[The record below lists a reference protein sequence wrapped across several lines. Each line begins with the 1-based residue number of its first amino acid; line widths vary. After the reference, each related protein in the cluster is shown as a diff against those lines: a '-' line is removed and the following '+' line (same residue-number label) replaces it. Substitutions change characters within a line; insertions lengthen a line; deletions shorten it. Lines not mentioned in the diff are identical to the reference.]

1 MEKVIMTREEQAK
14 IILRE
19 IDEVYSVS
27 TYMEKYVI
35 NAIMAGLD
43 EIYSK
48 EEKDQIDEKWKIVSV
63 LPVVLEVTGRNISQ
77 KKREDKHV
85 KSNDSKS
92 TGRTAGRIKNQLN

>member
-1 MEKVIMTREEQAK
+1 MTREEQAK

-43 EIYSK
+43 EI
-48 EEKDQIDEKWKIVSV
+48 
-63 LPVVLEVTGRNISQ
+63 
-77 KKREDKHV
+77 
-85 KSNDSKS
+85 
-92 TGRTAGRIKNQLN
+92 

>member
-1 MEKVIMTREEQAK
+1 MTREEQAK

-43 EIYSK
+43 EIYRK
-48 EEKDQIDEKWKIVSV
+48 KK
-63 LPVVLEVTGRNISQ
+63 TGSMRNENLCPYCQ
-77 KKREDKHV
+77 WY
-85 KSNDSKS
+85 
-92 TGRTAGRIKNQLN
+92 

>member
-43 EIYSK
+43 EIYSQ
-48 EEKDQIDEKWKIVSV
+48 EEKARIDEK
-63 LPVVLEVTGRNISQ
+63 
-77 KKREDKHV
+77 
-85 KSNDSKS
+85 
-92 TGRTAGRIKNQLN
+92 

>member
-1 MEKVIMTREEQAK
+1 MTREEQAK

-48 EEKDQIDEKWKIVSV
+48 EEKDRIDEKWKIVSV

-77 KKREDKHV
+77 
-85 KSNDSKS
+85 
-92 TGRTAGRIKNQLN
+92 

>member
-1 MEKVIMTREEQAK
+1 MTREEQAK

-43 EIYSK
+43 EIYSM
-48 EEKDQIDEKWKIVSV
+48 EEGNIDKLKI
-63 LPVVLEVTGRNISQ
+63 E
-77 KKREDKHV
+77 RE
-85 KSNDSKS
+85 
-92 TGRTAGRIKNQLN
+92 A

>member
-1 MEKVIMTREEQAK
+1 MTREEQAK

-43 EIYSK
+43 EIYS
-48 EEKDQIDEKWKIVSV
+48 
-63 LPVVLEVTGRNISQ
+63 G
-77 KKREDKHV
+77 
-85 KSNDSKS
+85 KS
-92 TGRTAGRIKNQLN
+92 TDR

>member
-1 MEKVIMTREEQAK
+1 MKEVFEGSGIVYKVNGKE

-48 EEKDQIDEKWKIVSV
+48 EEKDRIDEK
-63 LPVVLEVTGRNISQ
+63 
-77 KKREDKHV
+77 
-85 KSNDSKS
+85 
-92 TGRTAGRIKNQLN
+92 

>member
-1 MEKVIMTREEQAK
+1 MLQYTREEQAK

-48 EEKDQIDEKWKIVSV
+48 EEKDRIDEK
-63 LPVVLEVTGRNISQ
+63 
-77 KKREDKHV
+77 
-85 KSNDSKS
+85 
-92 TGRTAGRIKNQLN
+92 